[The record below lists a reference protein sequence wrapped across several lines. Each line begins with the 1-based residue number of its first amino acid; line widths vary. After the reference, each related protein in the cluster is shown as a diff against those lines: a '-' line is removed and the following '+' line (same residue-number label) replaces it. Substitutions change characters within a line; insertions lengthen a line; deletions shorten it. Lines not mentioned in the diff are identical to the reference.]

1 MFATHYHELSVLEGT
16 LPGVRN
22 YNISAKR
29 QSGRLIFLRKIL
41 PGATDES
48 YGIEVAKLAG
58 VPEAV
63 IRAAN
68 GYLKELN
75 AKGAAPEPSP
85 VKVPDDQ
92 VSMLDVGAASLA
104 ERLRGIDPDSLTPR
118 EALELLYE
126 LKKEADSH

>member
-1 MFATHYHELSVLEGT
+1 M
-16 LPGVRN
+16 
-22 YNISAKR
+22 
-29 QSGRLIFLRKIL
+29 
-41 PGATDES
+41 
-48 YGIEVAKLAG
+48 AKLAG